1 MLNSPYFAYSD
12 LRTFEI
18 NSIFESFKYKNWNF
32 FKRNMEKTLV
42 ILKPSCVQRALMGEV
57 ISRFEKKG
65 LRLAGMKMIQL
76 TDALLNEHYAHLKDK
91 PYFQRVKASMEV
103 CPVIVQCWEGIDAAK
118 VVRNLIGVTN
128 GREAITGTIR
138 GDLSIS
144 SQENIV
150 HASDSAE
157 SAKVE
162 LDRFFQRDEIFDYK
176 LSALAYL
183 YASDEI

>member
-1 MLNSPYFAYSD
+1 MKV
-12 LRTFEI
+12 LRI
-18 NSIFESFKYKNWNF
+18 KNQNF
-32 FKRNMEKTLV
+32 LERNMEKTLV
-42 ILKPSCVQRALMGEV
+42 ILKPSCVQRTLMGEV

-76 TDALLNEHYAHLKDK
+76 TDALLNEHYVHLKEK
-91 PYFQRVKASMEV
+91 PYFQRVKTSMEV

-118 VVRNLIGVTN
+118 VVRDLIGVTN
-128 GREAITGTIR
+128 GREAAAGTIR

-157 SAKVE
+157 SAKAE
-162 LDRFFQRDEIFDYK
+162 LKRFFKKEEIFDYK
-176 LSALAYL
+176 LSTLAHL
-183 YASDEI
+183 YACDEI

>member
-1 MLNSPYFAYSD
+1 
-12 LRTFEI
+12 
-18 NSIFESFKYKNWNF
+18 
-32 FKRNMEKTLV
+32 MEKTLV

-76 TDALLNEHYAHLKDK
+76 TEAILNEHYAHLKNES
-91 PYFQRVKASMEV
+91 YFNRVKNSMEV
-103 CPVIVQCWEGIDAAK
+103 CPVIVQCWEGINAAN
-118 VVRNLIGVTN
+118 VVRSLIGATN
-128 GREAITGTIR
+128 GREASAGTIR

-150 HASDSAE
+150 HASDSVD

-162 LDRFFQRDEIFDYK
+162 LKRFFSEDEIFDYK
-176 LSALAYL
+176 LSTLAHL
-183 YASDEI
+183 YACDEI